1 MPPHSLRDRTIRRFH
16 NRVSS
21 LGAAAGH
28 ETVPD
33 GMKPLATTKLVAI
46 DIGGTHAR
54 FALAEVEDG
63 RVVSLAPESTFKTAE
78 HASLQLALEAF
89 AAEQNAPLP
98 RNAAIAIAGP
108 IQGDVL
114 KLTNNPWV
122 IRPAL
127 IPEKLNVDRYTLVND
142 FGAVAHAVARCDPAH
157 LKHICGP
164 ERDLPDTGA
173 ITVVGPGT
181 GLGVAYVIKTEGD
194 YRVGETEGG
203 HVDFAALDS
212 IEDNILKYLRNRF
225 RRVSAERVVS
235 GPGLNNIY
243 AALAVL
249 EERTVAPIDDKTLWA
264 TALEGSDSLA
274 AAALDRF
281 CLSLGA
287 FAGDIALAQGATGV
301 VIGGGVGL
309 RLIDH
314 LPQSGFAHRFVAKG
328 RFERMMSDI
337 PVKLITHPQP
347 GLYGAAAAF
356 AQEHKA

>member
-1 MPPHSLRDRTIRRFH
+1 M
-16 NRVSS
+16 
-21 LGAAAGH
+21 A
-28 ETVPD
+28 
-33 GMKPLATTKLVAI
+33 TKLVTI

-54 FALAEVEDG
+54 FAIAEVENG
-63 RVVSLAPESTFKTAE
+63 RVVDLAPESTFKTAE

-89 AAEQNAPLP
+89 AAEQKEPLP

-108 IQGDVL
+108 VHAEVI

-127 IPEKLNVDRYTLVND
+127 IPEKLNMDRYTVVND
-142 FGAVAHAVARCDPAH
+142 FGAVAHAVARCDTRY
-157 LKHICGP
+157 LKHLSGP
-164 ERDLPDTGA
+164 ETDLPAKGA
-173 ITVVGPGT
+173 ISIVGPGT
-181 GLGVAYVIKTEGD
+181 GLGVAYVVRSEDD
-194 YRVGETEGG
+194 YHVGETEGG
-203 HVDFAALDS
+203 HIDYAALDP
-212 IEDNILKYLRNRF
+212 IEDNILKHLRSRF

-243 AALAVL
+243 GALAIL
-249 EERTVAPIDDKTLWA
+249 EDRAVSQIDDKTLW
-264 TALEGSDSLA
+264 TAAMEGSDALA

-287 FAGDIALAQGATGV
+287 VAGDIALAQGATGV
-301 VIGGGVGL
+301 VIAGGLGL
-309 RLIDH
+309 RLADH
-314 LPQSGFAHRFVAKG
+314 LPRSGFAHRFVAKG

-356 AQEHKA
+356 AHEHHA

>member
-1 MPPHSLRDRTIRRFH
+1 
-16 NRVSS
+16 
-21 LGAAAGH
+21 
-28 ETVPD
+28 
-33 GMKPLATTKLVAI
+33 MKDLATKLVAI

-63 RVVSLAPESTFKTAE
+63 RVLSLAPESTFKTAE

-89 AAEQNAPLP
+89 AAEQDEPLP

-108 IQGDVL
+108 IQGEVL

-127 IPEKLNVDRYTLVND
+127 IREKLNVDRYTLVND

-164 ERDLPDTGA
+164 ERDLPEKGA
-173 ITVVGPGT
+173 ISVLGPGT
-181 GLGVAYVIKTEGD
+181 GLGVAYVIRSDHD
-194 YRVGETEGG
+194 YHVGETEGG
-203 HVDFAALDS
+203 HIDFAALDS
-212 IEDNILKYLRNRF
+212 IEDNILKHLRNRF

-243 AALAVL
+243 GALAIL
-249 EERTVAPIDDKTLWA
+249 EDRSVAQVDDKTLWA
-264 TALEGSDSLA
+264 SALEGSDSLA

-287 FAGDIALAQGATGV
+287 VAGDIALAQGATGV